1 MLGLSDDSGLFI
13 TRRWGLLCL
22 HPDQW
27 CIPSAWTVILC
38 HLSDAVT
45 AFQTSCSGSLLY
57 FQHSAALYN
66 NVYWCRYRLISG
78 FVLVWPACM
87 QKPTSSL
94 LWSHLCCWAESF
106 LSDSY
111 FVANSQQFQL
121 HQWAKILIDTNL
133 AVRKGKIDG
142 SNKGVSS
149 SQPSK
154 WTCSG

>member
-1 MLGLSDDSGLFI
+1 MSSSRPMVYSFCLNCHSLSPKCCSH
-13 TRRWGLLCL
+13 CL
-22 HPDQW
+22 SHR
-27 CIPSAWTVILC
+27 
-38 HLSDAVT
+38 
-45 AFQTSCSGSLLY
+45 SCSGSLLY

-78 FVLVWPACM
+78 FVLVWPACV

-111 FVANSQQFQL
+111 SVANSQQFQL

-133 AVRKGKIDG
+133 AVQKGKIDG

-154 WTCSG
+154 WTCSGWMEMDAWDCLG